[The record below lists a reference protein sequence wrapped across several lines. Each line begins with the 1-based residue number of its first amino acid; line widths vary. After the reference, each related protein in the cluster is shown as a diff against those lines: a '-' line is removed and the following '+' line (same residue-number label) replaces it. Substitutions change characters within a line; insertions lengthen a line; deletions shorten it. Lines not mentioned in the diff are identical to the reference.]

1 MIIAILKFIEQM
13 IVGPS
18 GKIRI
23 DPDHLPGLKAPK
35 PGPPVPLRDTPT
47 SSQPSGPTIE
57 ELYDRFTASGNQ
69 PPKRKRPG
77 PRDGSLF

>member
-1 MIIAILKFIEQM
+1 MIAAIIKFIDRLL
-13 IVGPS
+13 VGPA

-35 PGPPVPLRDTPT
+35 PGPPVPPRET
-47 SSQPSGPTIE
+47 SRRQQPSGPSIE
-57 ELYDRFTASGNQ
+57 ELYDRFIASGHR

-77 PRDGSLF
+77 KSDGSLF